1 MCDSFARD
9 ATCVCVSF
17 ETMMYSNFKNTP
29 HIWDFWDALGAG
41 TTNCEVPVERLNKY
55 INWSI
60 RTACGFLRLY
70 DPWTKY
76 KNTRPQNPTP
86 KDSIRLGE
94 LDSNTP
100 WWSGH
105 AGRSDYYWAQTLL
118 DIIPANRLLQT
129 VTLWTHG
136 RRIDGPR
143 YNSVFSHERDVFLD
157 TSRDP
162 KAKILTV
169 CIQNAIV

>member
-1 MCDSFARD
+1 MCDSLARN

-60 RTACGFLRLY
+60 RTACGFLRIY

-76 KNTRPQNPTP
+76 KYPPPPKTQPQ
-86 KDSIRLGE
+86 KIR
-94 LDSNTP
+94 
-100 WWSGH
+100 
-105 AGRSDYYWAQTLL
+105 
-118 DIIPANRLLQT
+118 
-129 VTLWTHG
+129 
-136 RRIDGPR
+136 
-143 YNSVFSHERDVFLD
+143 SV
-157 TSRDP
+157 
-162 KAKILTV
+162 
-169 CIQNAIV
+169 